1 MNLLIA
7 SLFAAPAQAEPGV
20 ARRAVVVGINDGGPG
35 LDPLRYAEADARR
48 MADVLV
54 DLGDFTQDEVVLAL
68 APTMDGLT
76 SELMDAV
83 GDLGAHDEALFV
95 FYYSGH
101 ADNRGLRLGDE
112 LYPYDQLKED
122 IRAIPA
128 DVHLGIVD
136 ACRAGELTRLKGAAL
151 TSPFLVEEGLE
162 AEGEAW
168 LAASAADED
177 AQESDRLQGSF
188 FTYYLVSGL
197 RGAAD
202 SGEDGWVSL
211 NEAYS
216 YAYDRTVAYTG
227 GTAAGTQH
235 PHYDFQIRGNG
246 DLVLTE
252 VDRATAHI
260 TFPAAVEGTITVL
273 ALPEARPVA
282 EVAKVAGKPVTLA
295 LAPGRY
301 QLRRK
306 EKGALY
312 TSEVG
317 LTEGANHTIS
327 RWGDPD
333 ALALASTKGV
343 ADLPSLN
350 RTGGEARP
358 KADDAL
364 TADKIVDGIG
374 DAVGDF
380 DPTTNPPLAA
390 GVSLLMPGTG
400 HMLQGRWV
408 EGALFL
414 GSYWALQGTGWG
426 VPSALDQSQKVST
439 GSPLGPNAL
448 TMMGFM
454 VMGWAASDAA
464 YKASGQV
471 STWRPVQGVSISAE
485 TMWND
490 TLATP
495 HTSGFSVDY
504 FVKPHV
510 SLGLDRA
517 GFTRYPNGMWD
528 ANAGMRLMVGP
539 AWKHVRPGL
548 FLSSGFRAGN
558 GDENGQVARLLFGS
572 GGEIR
577 WYVNPRYFV
586 KYEARWEREAAEDAF
601 IQGGGLGVHLGK
613 SAPRL
618 LD

>member
-1 MNLLIA
+1 MNLLVA
-7 SLFAAPAQAEPGV
+7 ALLAAPAHAESGV
-20 ARRAVVVGINDGGPG
+20 ARRAVIVGINDGGTG
-35 LDPLRYAEADARR
+35 LEPLRYAETDAQRV
-48 MADVLV
+48 ADVLV
-54 DLGDFTQDEVVLAL
+54 DLGDFAEDEVVLAI
-68 APTMDGLT
+68 APTMEDLT
-76 SELMDAV
+76 GELMDAV
-83 GDLGAHDEALFV
+83 ADLGGAEDALFV

-101 ADNRGLRLGDE
+101 ADNRGLRMGHE
-112 LYPYDQLKED
+112 LYPYDQLKDD

-128 DVHLGIVD
+128 DVHLGVVD
-136 ACRAGELTRLKGAAL
+136 ACRAGELTRLKGAAV
-151 TSPFLVEEGLE
+151 TTPFLVEEGLE

-168 LAASAADED
+168 LASSAADED
-177 AQESDRLQGSF
+177 AQESDSLQGSF

-202 SGEDGWVSL
+202 TGDDGWVSL

-252 VDRATAHI
+252 VDRATAAV
-260 TFPAAVEGTITVL
+260 TFPADTEGVITVL
-273 ALPEARPVA
+273 SLPDERPVA
-282 EVAKVAGKPVTLA
+282 EVAKVAGKAVTLA

-301 QLRRK
+301 ALHRK
-306 EKGALY
+306 DQDALY
-312 TSEVG
+312 RSEVG
-317 LTEGANHTIS
+317 LTEGANHTVS
-327 RWGDPD
+327 RWGDAE
-333 ALALASTKGV
+333 ALALASTKGG
-343 ADLPSLN
+343 ATPSLT
-350 RTGGEARP
+350 RTGGSAVP
-358 KADDAL
+358 KNADAL

-380 DPTTNPPLAA
+380 DPTTNAPLAT

-414 GSYWALQGTGWG
+414 GSYWALQGSGWG
-426 VPSALDQSQKVST
+426 IPGALDQSQKVST

-454 VMGWAASDAA
+454 VMGWAASDAG

-471 STWRPVQGVSISAE
+471 SSWRPVEGVSISAE
-485 TMWND
+485 TMWNE

-504 FVKPHV
+504 FMKPGV
-510 SLGLDRA
+510 SIGLDRA
-517 GFTRYPNGMWD
+517 GWTRYPNGTWD

-548 FLSSGFRAGN
+548 FLSQGFRAGN
-558 GDENGQVARLLFGS
+558 GDVEGQVARLLFGA
-572 GGEIR
+572 GGEVR

-586 KYEARWEREAAEDAF
+586 KYEARWEREASDDQF

-613 SAPRL
+613 AAPSF